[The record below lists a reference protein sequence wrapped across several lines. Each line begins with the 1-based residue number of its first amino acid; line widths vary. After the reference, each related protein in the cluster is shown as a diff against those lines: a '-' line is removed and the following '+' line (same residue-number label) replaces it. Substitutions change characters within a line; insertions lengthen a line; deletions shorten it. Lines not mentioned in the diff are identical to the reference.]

1 MPAAPSAAAAAAA
14 GAAAAASSPQV
25 VYLQRYDHG
34 QLVQEQVLRVSQK
47 DVRKKQQKKEGGK
60 KKGE

>member
-1 MPAAPSAAAAAAA
+1 
-14 GAAAAASSPQV
+14 V